1 MPASERGELTASYKM
16 NQVSLRINRLK
27 FKTSGELLV
36 MLEAIYGIHLEL
48 VRVISTWNQLDLE
61 TLGFRP
67 IMAQKFAR
75 TLMHA

>member
-48 VRVISTWNQLDLE
+48 VRVIST
-61 TLGFRP
+61 
-67 IMAQKFAR
+67 
-75 TLMHA
+75 